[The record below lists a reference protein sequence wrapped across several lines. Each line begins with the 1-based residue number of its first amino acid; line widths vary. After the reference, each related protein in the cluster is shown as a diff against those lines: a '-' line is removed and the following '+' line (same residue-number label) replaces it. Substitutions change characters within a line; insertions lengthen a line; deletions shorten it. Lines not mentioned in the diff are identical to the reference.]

1 MDDELKSEWPGR
13 IVATFLFGWIF
24 LLTGLAPYFEWLIID
39 VVGDVPAGTK
49 FIVQLITGALIFSP
63 AAVLARFW
71 PAPAYRAIFTTW
83 ALAAGFI
90 LLLASVQ
97 WLDNIAAN
105 GAALLQ
111 IGLCLLYTALV
122 GWWAKARKGS
132 GSRSGHP
139 LLALILASTLA
150 LPWLW
155 RGTFGSP
162 LDILLNLLV
171 SLAFGAAVA
180 TTLTGYL
187 WPQWETAA
195 RSTRYTFLLGLVVG
209 TTLLLMASALNYN
222 NMGLFLLLTLPGLGW
237 AIVVIGRDRL
247 TVTLLVGLSTA
258 ATLLLY
264 DAREMGSALMAG
276 LFNLFGFAY
285 TAAILTMVIGWL
297 WGGVLLLCRW
307 LANRGRLKMPGRS
320 ILVGGVILSWLLTG
334 SFYLLA
340 GQPGFYGE
348 ELFVILESQAD
359 LSAANG
365 IVDPA
370 GRRQFVYQTLVSH
383 ANTTQTTLRQDL
395 DKWGIDYTPYY
406 LVNGLRVKGGPFLRW
421 WLATR
426 PEVDRVLLNPT
437 LRPLPPA
444 GGLPYPPETAPT
456 QPDWN
461 LTLIEA
467 DRVWAELGITG
478 RDITIGQSD
487 SGVQWDHPEL
497 LDSYRGQN
505 GNHNYNWF
513 DPWYHTPAP
522 TDHDGHGTH
531 TLGSV
536 LGNGVGVAPD
546 ATWFACANLAR
557 NLGNPAFYLDCMQ
570 FMLAPWP
577 LDGDPL
583 RDGDP
588 AQGANVLNNSWGCP
602 EVEGCDPNALLAG
615 VRALQAAGIFVVA
628 SAGNDGPDCQSLE
641 YPIALYQESFSVG
654 AIDQFGQLAEFSS
667 RGPVTADGSNRTKP
681 DIVAPGVSVLSAF
694 PGNSY
699 GRADGTSMAGPH
711 VAGVVALIWSANPA
725 LIGDI
730 AQTRQ
735 ILIETAQPYTGDYPT
750 CLTNTSTPN
759 NAVGYGMVNAY
770 AAVQMALEFGR

>member
-1 MDDELKSEWPGR
+1 MDDQLKSVWPGR
-13 IVATFLFGWIF
+13 IIVAFLFGWIF
-24 LLTGLAPYFEWLIID
+24 FLTGLAPYVGWFIIE
-39 VVGDVPAGTK
+39 VMGDVPAGTK
-49 FIVQLITGALIFSP
+49 LIIQLITGALIFPP
-63 AAVLARFW
+63 AAFLARLW

-90 LLLASVQ
+90 LLLAVVQ
-97 WLDNIAAN
+97 WLGPLAAN
-105 GAALLQ
+105 EAALLQ
-111 IGLCLLYTALV
+111 IGLCLLYTAVV
-122 GWWAKARKGS
+122 GWWAKVKKR
-132 GSRSGHP
+132 SRPGHP
-139 LLALILASTLA
+139 LLALILAATLA

-171 SLAFGAAVA
+171 SLAFGLAVA

-187 WPQWETAA
+187 WPQWEIAA
-195 RSTRYTFLLGLVVG
+195 RSTRYAFLLGLVTG

-222 NMGLFLLLTLPGLGW
+222 NIGLFLLLTLPSLGW
-237 AIVVIGRDRL
+237 AIAVIGQDRP
-247 TVTLLVGLSTA
+247 TTTLLVGLSTA

-264 DAREMGSALMAG
+264 DAREMGPALMAG
-276 LFNLFGFAY
+276 LFNLLGFAY
-285 TAAILTMVIGWL
+285 TAAILTMLIGWL
-297 WGGVLLLCRW
+297 WGGSLLLGRW
-307 LANRGRLKMPGRS
+307 LANRGQLKMPGRS

-359 LSAANG
+359 LSAANA
-365 IVDPA
+365 ITDPA
-370 GRRQFVYQTLVSH
+370 GRRQFVYQTLVNQ
-383 ANTTQTTLRQDL
+383 ANTTQADLRQNL
-395 DKWGIDYTPYY
+395 DKWGIAYTPYY
-406 LVNGLRVKGGPFLRW
+406 LVNGLRVEGGPFLKW
-421 WLATR
+421 WLAAR
-426 PEVDRVLLNPT
+426 PEVDRVLPNPT
-437 LRPLPPA
+437 LRPIPPA

-505 GNHNYNWF
+505 GDHNYNWF
-513 DPWYHTPAP
+513 DPWYHTAAP

-577 LDGDPL
+577 LNGDPL
-583 RDGDP
+583 QDGDP

-602 EVEGCDPNALLAG
+602 EVEGCDPNALLFG

-654 AIDQFGQLAEFSS
+654 AIDQFGQLADFSS

-681 DIVAPGVSVLSAF
+681 DIVAPGVNVLSAF
-694 PGNSY
+694 PDNSY

-735 ILIETAQPYTGDYPT
+735 ILIETASPYTGDYPT
-750 CLTNTSTPN
+750 CLTNTATPN

-770 AAVQMALEFGR
+770 AAVTMALEFGR